1 MDLVFKNNVYLILT
15 NSAIYV
21 FAKKKH
27 VNFVIWKTL
36 FTHNFLIETGVIQFA
51 SEGTHFQLLTEAL

>member
-21 FAKKKH
+21 FAKKKN

-36 FTHNFLIETGVIQFA
+36 FIHNFLIETGVILFV
-51 SEGTHFQLLTEAL
+51 SEGTHFQLLTEA